1 MTIDSKPGQRKEL
14 LEYLE
19 TELKAGK
26 LFYGTHISDSALMTC
41 MVFDRKE
48 RHLHFVDGA
57 SGGYALAA
65 KQLKGQ
71 IASKR

>member
-1 MTIDSKPGQRKEL
+1 MCRVDRVLSECRVQCPPL
-14 LEYLE
+14 
-19 TELKAGK
+19 
-26 LFYGTHISDSALMTC
+26 SDSTLMTC